1 MVDPLAHAHPR
12 MVEVLQKVEDLLV
25 VAVDTPERSMVGQS
39 LWEVEGPAAMELL
52 APVLLAGDAQE
63 QVLALAVASED
74 ARCPHSCQSSHEVG
88 DLVGKLPLKVD
99 PSVHPGLPGEPLVW
113 RIEHGTALNRNFGE
127 RRSKTSESE
136 KSSRQN
142 DVKGIAP
149 AVVEDLH
156 QVLP

>member
-12 MVEVLQKVEDLLV
+12 MGEVLQKVEGLLV

-39 LWEVEGPAAMELL
+39 LWEVEGPAAM
-52 APVLLAGDAQE
+52 VLLAGDAQE

-74 ARCPHSCQSSHEVG
+74 ARCPHNCQSSHEVG
-88 DLVGKLPLKVD
+88 DLVGKLLLKVD
-99 PSVHPGLPGEPLVW
+99 PSVLPGLPGEPLVW

-127 RRSKTSESE
+127 RRSKAS
-136 KSSRQN
+136 
-142 DVKGIAP
+142 
-149 AVVEDLH
+149 AVVEGPH